1 METELP
7 TRFLQTLEQFGM
19 RNTRVVGSRRSR
31 VDLHI
36 EDFLIEAQ
44 KDGLVK
50 RGWCYIDQNPENVKW
65 FDKLADGTWPQT
77 VSDSVLW

>member
-1 METELP
+1 METVLP
-7 TRFLQTLEQFGM
+7 ARFLHALEKFGM

-36 EDFLIEAQ
+36 EDFLVEAQ

-50 RGWCYIDQNPENVKW
+50 RGWCYIDQNLENVVW
-65 FDKLADGTWPQT
+65 FEKLADGTWPQT
-77 VSDSVLW
+77 VNDRVLW